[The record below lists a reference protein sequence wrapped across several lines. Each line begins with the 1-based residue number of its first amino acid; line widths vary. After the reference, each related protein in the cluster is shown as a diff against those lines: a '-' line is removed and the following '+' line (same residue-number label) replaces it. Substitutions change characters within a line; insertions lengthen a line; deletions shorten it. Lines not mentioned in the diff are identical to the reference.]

1 MKLIKNYFIL
11 AVVLI
16 TSSAIF
22 FACSNDEQ
30 IQEKESISKIGS
42 GNRLATICDIIGTTV
57 VSSGTAVVSAGSS
70 ATYSYTNNT
79 GTPTNITWT
88 LTGVGATFS
97 GGGTTITSTNPVT
110 VVYSSNFVSGTLSAS
125 GTGGTAQTCNT
136 ILNITK
142 SGGGTNSGSDCNCPY
157 PEIRCTVAVSPN
169 RWRFQL
175 DNLQPGDTYVWS
187 QNHAPFVGTTTSPI
201 GTYVSANPDGHIYSG
216 FTIYCEVSRKC
227 SNGTIKKRKAF
238 YTNYYGGTTTT
249 GKQGFV
255 NIGSVCDPSVTVGLD

>member
-57 VSSGTAVVSAGSS
+57 VSSGTAVVSASSS

-110 VVYSSNFVSGTLSAS
+110 VVYSSNFVSATLSAS
-125 GTGGTAQTCNT
+125 GSGGNAQTCNT
-136 ILNITK
+136 ILKITK
-142 SGGGTNSGSDCNCPY
+142 SGGGTGSDCNCPY
-157 PEIRCTVAVSPN
+157 PQIRCTVAVSGGHPY
-169 RWRFQL
+169 WRFQL
-175 DNLQPGDTYVWS
+175 DNLQPGDNFVWS
-187 QNHAPFVGTTTSPI
+187 QNHAPIFGSLTNSSYI
-201 GTYVSANPDGHIYSG
+201 IANPEGPIYSG